1 MDTLPE
7 FVLDVVEKE
16 VRRAVPRE
24 GGTGWESVRFQ
35 LVEEPEPPSALSTAA
50 AAPWKP
56 IFE

>member
-7 FVLDVVEKE
+7 FVLDVVEE
-16 VRRAVPRE
+16 VRRAVPRN
-24 GGTGWESVRFQ
+24 GGTGWETVRFQ
-35 LVEEPEPPSALSTAA
+35 LVEEPESPPSVFSTAA